1 MNAIYLIGLALIG
14 ILIAAFTPWGLGL
27 FIVLG
32 VIFAVTIANYRRTR
46 ELHAGMEEIR
56 RHLGL
61 MEQDE
66 ARSYDLEREVRRADG
81 LDEQERAQIDRL
93 TEEELQRDAGTK

>member
-1 MNAIYLIGLALIG
+1 MNAIYLIGLALLG
-14 ILIAAFTPWGLGL
+14 ILIAVFTPWGWGL

-61 MEQDE
+61 MDPNE

-81 LDEQERAQIDRL
+81 LDEQERAKIDRR
-93 TEEELQRDAGTK
+93 TEEELEREAGIK

>member
-1 MNAIYLIGLALIG
+1 MNAIYLIGLTLVG
-14 ILIAAFTPWGLGL
+14 ILIAVFTPWGLGL

-32 VIFAVTIANYRRTR
+32 AIFAVTIANYRRTR

-61 MEQDE
+61 MDRDE
-66 ARSYDLEREVRRADG
+66 ARSYDLEREVRRVDG
-81 LDEQERAQIDRL
+81 LDNEERARIDRRTEQELEQ
-93 TEEELQRDAGTK
+93 EAGIK